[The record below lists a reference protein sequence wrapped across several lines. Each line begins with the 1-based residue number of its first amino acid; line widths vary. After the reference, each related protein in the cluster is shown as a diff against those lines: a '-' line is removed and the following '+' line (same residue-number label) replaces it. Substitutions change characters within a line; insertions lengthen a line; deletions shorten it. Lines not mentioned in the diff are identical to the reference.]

1 MQIFVTDFGFSP
13 LRTRRV
19 ASTFMRKCA
28 KPQKNPGPKLQKKEH
43 QKKWVP
49 FVFQCWL
56 RSWDLGYIEKLIN
69 DLRCSAKKC
78 PGFYE
83 YVP

>member
-28 KPQKNPGPKLQKKEH
+28 KPQKNPGPKLQKKGASKEVGSVCLPMEPVVGCEAET
-43 QKKWVP
+43 WVT
-49 FVFQCWL
+49 
-56 RSWDLGYIEKLIN
+56 
-69 DLRCSAKKC
+69 
-78 PGFYE
+78 
-83 YVP
+83 

>member
-1 MQIFVTDFGFSP
+1 MQIFVTDFDFSP

-43 QKKWVP
+43 QKKLVP
-49 FVFQCWL
+49 FVFQWSRLLVAKL
-56 RSWDLGYIEKLIN
+56 RLGLHRKAN
-69 DLRCSAKKC
+69 
-78 PGFYE
+78 
-83 YVP
+83 